1 MAEILNC
8 KGLAAKVRTE
18 LEVRIAALKECG
30 ITPGLVVIRVG
41 DDPASETYVRNK
53 EKMCEKLGLLSEV
66 LHLPESTTEAEL
78 LLRIREY
85 NKDPRFHGILVQ
97 LPLPNHISEEA
108 ALACVA
114 PEKDVDGISV
124 SSLGALMRG
133 GSGFLSC
140 TPKGILRILDNANIP
155 LRGKRAVVVG
165 RSSIVGK
172 PIALLLLQRD
182 ATVTICHSKTENLRE
197 ITTQADILVAALG
210 KPAFLD
216 GSYIKEGA
224 AVVDVGINRT
234 ENGLVGDVDFESAA
248 SKAAYITPVPG
259 GVGLMTVIMLMENT
273 VEAAERAAQ

>member
-8 KGLAAKVRTE
+8 KALVAKVRAE

-78 LLRIREY
+78 LLRIGEY

-140 TPKGILRILDNANIP
+140 TPKGILRILDNANIS